1 MLRRPPRSTR
11 TDTRFPYTT
20 LFRSDCACG
29 AVGVKRQLEMLE
41 RTEHVTVEACG
52 YGNEAAGMVDRHR
65 TGFDSLCPAISGGL
79 APDEGQKGA
88 AGRFRRYLDSLPD
101 AERLPLRRSDEDA
114 GGEECVSTCHARGGS
129 S

>member
-1 MLRRPPRSTR
+1 
-11 TDTRFPYTT
+11 
-20 LFRSDCACG
+20 
-29 AVGVKRQLEMLE
+29 MLE

-88 AGRFRRYLDSLPD
+88 AGCFRRYLDSIPD
-101 AERLPLRRSDEDA
+101 AERLPLRPIEQGRA
-114 GGEECVSTCHARGGS
+114 GIDRVGEQKAWGRTEGGRGGKGWGS
-129 S
+129 QCRIRWVPDH

>member
-1 MLRRPPRSTR
+1 
-11 TDTRFPYTT
+11 
-20 LFRSDCACG
+20 
-29 AVGVKRQLEMLE
+29 MLE

-88 AGRFRRYLDSLPD
+88 AGCFRRYLDSIPD
-101 AERLPLRRSDEDA
+101 AERLPLRQIEQGRA
-114 GGEECVSTCHARGGS
+114 GIDRGEGAKAWDRGPRQPTSGERQEGKRG
-129 S
+129 

>member
-1 MLRRPPRSTR
+1 
-11 TDTRFPYTT
+11 
-20 LFRSDCACG
+20 
-29 AVGVKRQLEMLE
+29 MLE

-88 AGRFRRYLDSLPD
+88 AGCFRRYLDSIPD
-101 AERLPLRRSDEDA
+101 AERLPLRQIEQGRAGIDRVERS
-114 GGEECVSTCHARGGS
+114 EEHTSELQSLMRISYAVFCLNKKT
-129 S
+129 